1 MPSRRAGAAALRLW
15 KQPNRIAPMSDENE
29 VMSTGERLIYMAN
42 QIARNLAAEGEAE
55 AVAATA
61 QHIASFWDPRMRAR
75 SGGLTEVGRGSW
87 RERGGQYGWHWVGGG
102 SE

>member
-1 MPSRRAGAAALRLW
+1 MPSRRAGAAALHLW
-15 KQPNRIAPMSDENE
+15 KQPNRIAAMSDENE

-61 QHIASFWDPRMRAR
+61 QHIASFWDPRLRAR
-75 SGGLTEVGRGSW
+75 IAGLIVEQPAAFSPIGRASC
-87 RERGGQYGWHWVGGG
+87 RERVCQYV
-102 SE
+102 

>member
-1 MPSRRAGAAALRLW
+1 MPSRRAGAAALHLW
-15 KQPNRIAPMSDENE
+15 KQPNRIAAMSDENE

-61 QHIASFWDPRMRAR
+61 QHIASFWDPRKIGRAHVR
-75 SGGLTEVGRGSW
+75 TPVTTAPHVGRPQL
-87 RERGGQYGWHWVGGG
+87 EIQTKYI
-102 SE
+102 